1 MEFKNKD
8 RLADVIAP
16 GTARRRRETAQLQAR
31 LLELAQVVDRLQGTQ
46 LAGALEEE
54 FRGGGSG
61 APGRAASSRGSAT
74 ERMRK
79 ATLEAVRPR

>member
-8 RLADVIAP
+8 RLADVIAQ
-16 GTARRRRETAQLQAR
+16 GRTQARETAQLQAR
-31 LLELAQVVDRLQGTQ
+31 LLELAQVVDRLQGTR

-54 FRGGGSG
+54 FSGVGSG
-61 APGRAASSRGSAT
+61 APGRAASLRGSAT